1 MVDVALKKKPTADL
15 QDDFFYRAR
24 KLAIALGDPVDD
36 FAAISSGSFSE
47 ALLEYENHTDPDIAK
62 GGEGKLKAGRLLR
75 VMVEKTAGD
84 ATSFDVEVR
93 SKEGGTGIDVV
104 YDASGAI
111 GKHDV
116 VLTMPAPFISDE
128 PDVDKEGFIWL
139 AIKPIGGANGTYKAK
154 LFVEPWAYQ

>member
-1 MVDVALKKKPTADL
+1 MVAIPLKKKPTQDL
-15 QDDFFYRAR
+15 QDDFFYRIR
-24 KLAIALGDPVDD
+24 KLAIALGNPVDD
-36 FAAISSGSFSE
+36 FAAIATASFTE
-47 ALLEYENHTDPDIAK
+47 ALLEYENHVDPDIAQ

-75 VMVEKTAGD
+75 IMVEQTAGD

-93 SKEGGTGIDVV
+93 SAEGGTGIDVI
-104 YDASGAI
+104 YDATGAI

-128 PDVDKEGFIWL
+128 PDEDKEGFIWL